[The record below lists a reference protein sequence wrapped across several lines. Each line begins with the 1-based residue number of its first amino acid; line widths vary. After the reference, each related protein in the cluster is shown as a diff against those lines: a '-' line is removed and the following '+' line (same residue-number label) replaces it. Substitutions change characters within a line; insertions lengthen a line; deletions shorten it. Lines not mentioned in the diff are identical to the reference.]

1 MTELDRFF
9 RRLVE
14 SLAAMDPGRLHRP
27 MTVADVSRRYLP
39 YRTNRRS
46 LGIDTNEDYD
56 GVLLRLLA
64 GEGGY
69 LHMLSDDIR
78 RRFDRELNTTN
89 PDLAV
94 LGEFAGAE
102 LTLDTE
108 ALAHALGP
116 GPEGAYAPPEP
127 MPEHTAPPPAADRPT
142 AANSDLEIP
151 LDPVRYSMPPVD
163 LPAAQPRRSERGHQT
178 GDDPDGRCGFCG
190 ARLPAGRTIHF
201 CPYCGQ
207 NQAFTRCPECRSEI
221 ELGWRHCV
229 NCGHLVGE

>member
-1 MTELDRFF
+1 
-9 RRLVE
+9 
-14 SLAAMDPGRLHRP
+14 MDPGRLHRP
-27 MTVADVSRRYLP
+27 MTVADVSRRFLP

-46 LGIDTNEDYD
+46 LGIETNEDYD

-69 LHMLSDDIR
+69 CHMLSDDIR
-78 RRFDRELNTTN
+78 RRFDREVKNPN

-102 LTLDTE
+102 LALDTE

-116 GPEGAYAPPEP
+116 GPERAYTPPEP
-127 MPEHTAPPPAADRPT
+127 MPESTAPPQAPDRPATPAAKP
-142 AANSDLEIP
+142 DLEIP

-163 LPAAQPRRSERGHQT
+163 LPAAPPARAGSQRPT
-178 GDDPDGRCGFCG
+178 GADPDGRCGFCG
-190 ARLPAGRTIHF
+190 ARLPTGRTIHF
-201 CPYCGQ
+201 CPFCGQ
-207 NQAFTRCPECRSEI
+207 NQTFTRCPECRSEI

-229 NCGHLVGE
+229 NCGHPVGE